1 MKRNLLLI
9 SASVLITF
17 LLTAG
22 MVLAAPPQGLLVDKD
37 GTPVK
42 GFSNVYVENGRAY
55 PVYNAADQLWYNV
68 FVIGAA
74 PDGTALCR
82 LGQPM
87 GVDSSEDYWESS
99 QNPAGAAPPQNNE
112 QLDR

>member
-9 SASVLITF
+9 SAFVLIAL

-42 GFSNVYVENGRAY
+42 GFSNVYVENGSAY
-55 PVYNAADQLWYNV
+55 PIYNAADQLWYNV
-68 FVIGAA
+68 FVIGTAA
-74 PDGTALCR
+74 DGTALCT

-87 GVDSSEDYWESS
+87 GVDSSEHYWESS
-99 QNPAGAAPPQNNE
+99 QNPGAAAATVIDNTPK
-112 QLDR
+112 